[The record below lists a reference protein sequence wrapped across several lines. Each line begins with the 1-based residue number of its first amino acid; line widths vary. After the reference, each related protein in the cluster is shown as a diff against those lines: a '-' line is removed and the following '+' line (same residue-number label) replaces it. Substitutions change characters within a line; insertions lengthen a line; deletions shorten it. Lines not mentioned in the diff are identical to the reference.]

1 MAGTDLLFV
10 DIRTGEQCLSFFF
23 VQTGSIPEA
32 AFTGLTE
39 DECGTCGKRFHEFV
53 CFRNDC
59 VIYVMI
65 VG

>member
-1 MAGTDLLFV
+1 MVVTDLVFV
-10 DIRTGEQCLSFFF
+10 DIWTGEQCLSFFRADRKHPR
-23 VQTGSIPEA
+23 SCIHRSD
-32 AFTGLTE
+32 E